1 MSDFPAH
8 PGPDDP
14 GAMPPLPRLRRRP
27 RPLVTTLVALAVLLV
42 LFSVFTSIWTQ
53 KLWFASVDHSEVFS
67 RVLWTRVWLFLGFGL
82 LMAVVVGV
90 NIAVA
95 FRVRPRLRPRSA
107 EQAGLERYRA
117 LVTPLR
123 RPVLLV
129 SSGIIGIF
137 AGASAAG
144 QWRTFLMW
152 HEQVPFG
159 RRDPYFHRD
168 IAWFV
173 FSLPWWHFVVDF
185 LMTAVVLGLLGAVLV
200 HYLYGGIRL
209 QTPGEKFS
217 RGAQSQVCVLLGIV
231 VLLKAADYWLDRF
244 DLDTDTG
251 NLITGMTYARQ
262 HAELPAKEIL
272 MGIAVVCALLFFAT
286 VFRHNW
292 LLPGVGIALF
302 AISAILLGLI
312 WPAVVEKFQ
321 VKPNEPDKESTY
333 IAASIKA
340 TRAAYG
346 LDDTTVT
353 DYDARTTLSPA
364 QLRTDAA
371 SLPGIRLVD
380 PMLESDA
387 FQQLQQVRGYYSVP
401 AVLDVDHYTIKGRDR
416 DLVLAAREM
425 HLAGLPDAQKKW
437 SNLHTVYTHGY
448 GMIAAYGNQQNAE
461 GQLVN
466 NGGEPVWAEK
476 DIPPHGELSDLQPGG
491 YRPQIY
497 YGENSPKY
505 SIVGKAPGGKDVELD
520 TPQGAGDQGDSSLTT
535 YAGSSGVPVGSLFHK
550 VLYAAKFGDANILL
564 SSRVN
569 ENSKILYDRSPR
581 ERLQEVAPWLTIDSD
596 ALPAVVDGKIVWI
609 LDGYTVSDRY
619 PNAQKRSLSAMVS
632 DSINPRS
639 TFAALPT
646 DQINY
651 MRNAVKATV
660 DAYDGTVTLY
670 AWDSTDPILRTME
683 KAFPGL
689 VKPRATIPPDL
700 LAHMRYPEDLFKV
713 QRNIL
718 ADYHVNDPTTFFGG
732 NDRWQVPNDPEPGA
746 PAGRLQPPYRLSVA
760 TKTGGKPVFSL
771 TSVYTPLN
779 KQNLA
784 SFISV
789 GADPDDP
796 STYGKIQ
803 VLRLPDNTQ
812 VPGPSQIA
820 NNFISDSQ
828 VADKL
833 QGFKRTGA
841 KVQYGNLLT
850 LPVGGGL
857 LYVQPVYTSKRG
869 GEGTYPVLRYVLA
882 SFGNDVGIGKTLDAA
897 LDDVLGID
905 VTSGGSTGSGNGS
918 TEQKPGG
925 SSGGKGNK
933 GNKGGGS
940 SSGLSSAARQL
951 LQRADAQFTKA
962 DRLLRKGDLSGYAKA
977 VQQAQRLVERAL
989 SEGR

>member
-1 MSDFPAH
+1 MSD
-8 PGPDDP
+8 
-14 GAMPPLPRLRRRP
+14 MPQDPLPMIGRRRRP
-27 RPLVTTLVALAVLLV
+27 RPLITTLVVLAVLLV
-42 LFSVFTSIWTQ
+42 LFSVFTSVWTQ
-53 KLWFASVDHSEVFS
+53 KLWFASVDHSDVFDTVLTT
-67 RVLWTRVWLFLGFGL
+67 RVLLFVVFGVV
-82 LMAVVVGV
+82 MALVVGV
-90 NIAVA
+90 NAFLA
-95 FRVRPRLRPRSA
+95 FRVRPRLRARSP
-107 EQAGLERYRA
+107 EQVGLERYREV
-117 LVTPLR
+117 VTPLR
-123 RPVLLV
+123 RPLLLG
-129 SSGIIGIF
+129 SSLIVGVF

-144 QWRTFLMW
+144 RWRDFLMW
-152 HEQVPFG
+152 HDQVPFG
-159 RRDPYFHRD
+159 RQDPYFHRD

-173 FSLPWWHFVVDF
+173 FSLPWWHFVADF
-185 LMTAVVLGLLGAVLV
+185 VMTAVILGLIAAVLV

-209 QTPGEKFS
+209 QTPGDKFS
-217 RGAQSQVCVLLGIV
+217 RAAQRQVCVLIGIV
-231 VLLKAADYWLDRF
+231 VLVKAADYWLDRF
-244 DLDTDTG
+244 DLDTDSG
-251 NLITGMTYARQ
+251 SLITGMTYARQ
-262 HAELPAKEIL
+262 HAELPAKGIL
-272 MGIAVVCALLFFAT
+272 MGIAVVCALLFFAA
-286 VFRHNW
+286 VVRHTW

-302 AISAILLGLI
+302 AVSAILLGLI

-340 TRAAYG
+340 TRTAYG
-346 LDDTTVT
+346 LDGFKVT
-353 DYDARTTLSPA
+353 DYDARTSLSPE

-380 PMLESDA
+380 PLLESDA

-401 AVLDVDHYTIKGRDR
+401 KVLDVDHYRIDGRDR

-425 HLAGLPDAQKKW
+425 HQNGLPDAQKKW
-437 SNLHTVYTHGY
+437 TNLHTVYTHGY
-448 GMIAAYGNQQNAE
+448 GMIAAYGNQQDANE
-461 GQLVN
+461 QPVP

-476 DIPPHGELSDLQPGG
+476 DIPPHGELSDLKPGG

-497 YGENSPKY
+497 FGENSPNY
-505 SIVGKAPGGKDVELD
+505 SIVGKAPGGEDVELD

-569 ENSKILYDRSPR
+569 ENSKILYDRGPR
-581 ERLQEVAPWLTIDSD
+581 QRVQQVAPWLTVDSD
-596 ALPAVVDGKIVWI
+596 ALPAVVDGRIVWI

-619 PNAQKRSLSAMVS
+619 PNAEKRSLSEMVS
-632 DSINPRS
+632 DSINPRAS
-639 TFAALPT
+639 FAALPA

-670 AWDSTDPILRTME
+670 GWDTSDPILRTMQ

-689 VKPRATIPPDL
+689 IKPRADIPPDL

-732 NDRWQVPNDPEPGA
+732 SDRWQVPTDPTKNN
-746 PAGRLQPPYRLSVA
+746 RFQPPYRLSVA
-760 TKTGGKPVFSL
+760 TRTGGNPVFSL
-771 TSVYTPLN
+771 TSVYTPL
-779 KQNLA
+779 KKENLA

-789 GADPDDP
+789 GADPEDP
-796 STYGKIQ
+796 ATYGKLQ

-820 NNFISDSQ
+820 NNFHSDSQ

-857 LYVQPVYTSKRG
+857 LYVQPVYTSKQG
-869 GEGTYPVLRYVLA
+869 GEGTYPVLRYVLV
-882 SFGNDVGIGKTLDAA
+882 SFGNKVGIGKTLDAA
-897 LDDVLGID
+897 LDDVLGTN
-905 VTSGGSTGSGNGS
+905 VSTGTPASGNGTGSGTGS
-918 TEQKPGG
+918 
-925 SSGGKGNK
+925 
-933 GNKGGGS
+933 GGGS
-940 SSGLSSAARQL
+940 AGKGGSNGGAKGGLGAQARQL
-951 LQRADAQFTKA
+951 LQRADQQFTRA
-962 DRLLRKGDLSGYAKA
+962 DQLLRNGDLSGYAKA

-989 SEGR
+989 AQGR